1 MIEEKLKVDR
11 DRLEDML
18 EDGKSTSKLNF
29 NVLLP
34 S

>member
-18 EDGKSTSKLNF
+18 EDGKSTSKLSF
-29 NVLLP
+29 KVSLP